1 MDIDTPPHLDN
12 PLPETEPIDKENG
25 VTGAGTEVPTE
36 GDIDMD
42 ALDQP
47 SLGTHALGASTSGPG
62 VVSGKAGGD
71 AGPEGRASGT
81 GETGEAF
88 PTRVADFFKPR
99 PKGANGAASAKGK
112 GKQTTSEEYLSGRE
126 GLPWCVYALFRVTR
140 DADRRCLCIGSRSID
155 RIHWM
160 MLSRTRISLE
170 LVSRLRGFSLL
181 HR

>member
-1 MDIDTPPHLDN
+1 MKNELALLILLANKRYSKNSPISLTISSTMDIDTPPHLDN
-12 PLPETEPIDKENG
+12 PLPAETEPIDKENG

-36 GDIDMD
+36 GDIVMD
-42 ALDQP
+42 APDQP
-47 SLGTHALGASTSGPG
+47 SLGTKALGASTSGAG
-62 VVSGKAGGD
+62 IVSGKAGGD

-126 GLPWCVYALFRVTR
+126 GLPWCVNVMFRVTR
-140 DADRRCLCIGSRSID
+140 KLIVGVL
-155 RIHWM
+155 M
-160 MLSRTRISLE
+160 
-170 LVSRLRGFSLL
+170 
-181 HR
+181 